1 VLTSGLISATGN
13 VTGGNILGNGRA
25 MTGVLFSNT
34 SDATAASLTV
44 DDFYLSAV
52 TALNVT
58 NSGSSYYLFD
68 QYPGNN
74 PTIYAVAG
82 STLAFRLA
90 VTGHPFLIQLSGANY
105 STGLNHVTTSGTV
118 STAASAQGQVT
129 GTLYWKIPGD
139 ISGTYQYKCSIHGGM
154 VGNIVIDN
162 PAVVSVTGNVTG
174 GNILTAGIM
183 SSTGNGIHGNIL
195 TAGLISATGNIT
207 GGNLAISGNSATI
220 TTANYSIGY
229 LNIPQV
235 SFSANS
241 TIALTD
247 AGKHY
252 YSTSASNLL
261 LTIANNTSVSWTVGT
276 AITIVNRGTANI
288 TIAQGTGVSLYLAGN
303 STSGNRTMTT
313 YGMSTLMNVAANIWM
328 INGTGVV

>member
-1 VLTSGLISATGN
+1 
-13 VTGGNILGNGRA
+13 
-25 MTGVLFSNT
+25 
-34 SDATAASLTV
+34 
-44 DDFYLSAV
+44 
-52 TALNVT
+52 
-58 NSGSSYYLFD
+58 
-68 QYPGNN
+68 
-74 PTIYAVAG
+74 
-82 STLAFRLA
+82 
-90 VTGHPFLIQLSGANY
+90 VTGHPFLIQSSGANY

-118 STAASAQGQVT
+118 STDSSAQGQVA
-129 GTLYWKIPGD
+129 GTLYWKIPGN
-139 ISGTYQYKCSIHGGM
+139 ISGTYTYQCSVHAGM
-154 VGNIVIDN
+154 VGNIVVGS
-162 PAVVSVTGNVTG
+162 PAAVSVTGNITG
-174 GNILTAGIM
+174 
-183 SSTGNGIHGNIL
+183 GNIL
-195 TAGLISATGNIT
+195 TAGLISATGNVSGGNLNVTGNIVDTGALSIITGSNGNIALAPNGTGIVTVSSAASVTGNIT
-207 GGNLAISGNSATI
+207 GGNLAILGNAATI
-220 TTANYSIGY
+220 TSANYSIGY

-235 SFSANS
+235 SFAANA

-313 YGMSTLMNVAANIWM
+313 YGMSTLMNVAANVWM

>member
-1 VLTSGLISATGN
+1 
-13 VTGGNILGNGRA
+13 
-25 MTGVLFSNT
+25 
-34 SDATAASLTV
+34 
-44 DDFYLSAV
+44 
-52 TALNVT
+52 VT

-129 GTLYWKIPGD
+129 GTLYWKIPGN
-139 ISGTYQYKCSIHGGM
+139 ISGTYTYQCSIHGGM

-162 PAVVSVTGNVTG
+162 PAVVSVTGNVTGGNILTAGLMSATANITG

-313 YGMSTLMNVAANIWM
+313 YGMSTLMNVAANVWM